1 MSPIIATLQ
10 KSSNRFSPSIHRLV
24 ITIDG
29 PAGAGKSTV
38 AQRVAHRL
46 GYTYLDT
53 GALYRAVAWNV
64 KQAAI
69 DVLDLDQMN
78 NLMASMDL
86 HVTVQESSMRVLVN
100 SEDVTSQLRDP
111 EIGTLASSVAAIP
124 TIREWLLPIQQDLG
138 RQGGIVAEGRDM
150 GTRVF
155 PFADAK
161 FFLDADVA
169 IRAKRRYQDST
180 LAGYGMAQEDVE
192 QEIIAR
198 DIRDRS
204 RTIAPLYPASDAVV
218 IDSTALTIDEVV
230 DTLLE
235 RISAIR

>member
-1 MSPIIATLQ
+1 MAQ
-10 KSSNRFSPSIHRLV
+10 C
-24 ITIDG
+24 
-29 PAGAGKSTV
+29 V
-38 AQRVAHRL
+38 ARRL

-69 DVLDLDQMN
+69 DILDVNQMN
-78 NLMASMDL
+78 SLMASMNV
-86 HVTVQESSMRVLVN
+86 HIMVQESLMRVWVN
-100 SEDVTSQLRDP
+100 EEDVTSQLRDP
-111 EIGTLASSVAAIP
+111 EIGTLASSVATIP
-124 TIREWLLPIQQDLG
+124 AIREWLLPIQQDFG

-155 PFADAK
+155 PFAEAK

-169 IRAKRRYQDST
+169 IRAKRRYQDNV
-180 LAGYGMAQEDVE
+180 LAGHGMEQAAVQE
-192 QEIIAR
+192 EIIAR

-218 IDSTALTIDEVV
+218 IDSSVLTVDEVV
-230 DTLLE
+230 ATILE
-235 RISAIR
+235 RISAIQ